1 MLRSPTRLRLARLQ
15 SDTNTLIYPSKRSQ
29 LFFTLRM
36 FNMSEPKPI
45 NVTIANVIS
54 WYEESECCI
63 FHNHAERI
71 PVTKINDTDIVQS
84 IIDKN
89 YC

>member
-1 MLRSPTRLRLARLQ
+1 
-15 SDTNTLIYPSKRSQ
+15 
-29 LFFTLRM
+29 
-36 FNMSEPKPI
+36 MSNKKHLKVAVPKKPI
-45 NVTIANVIS
+45 NVTIANVVS

-71 PVTKINDTDIVQS
+71 PITRIEDRDIVQS

>member
-1 MLRSPTRLRLARLQ
+1 
-15 SDTNTLIYPSKRSQ
+15 
-29 LFFTLRM
+29 
-36 FNMSEPKPI
+36 MSNKKSIPLTTQKQ
-45 NVTIANVIS
+45 NVNVSIANVIS

-71 PVTKINDTDIVQS
+71 PVTIINDTDIVQS

>member
-1 MLRSPTRLRLARLQ
+1 MVHQILVMVKPNPQ
-15 SDTNTLIYPSKRSQ
+15 
-29 LFFTLRM
+29 RM
-36 FNMSEPKPI
+36 FSMSEPKPI

-71 PVTKINDTDIVQS
+71 PVTVINNTDIVQS

>member
-1 MLRSPTRLRLARLQ
+1 MKTKIKVSAP
-15 SDTNTLIYPSKRSQ
+15 
-29 LFFTLRM
+29 
-36 FNMSEPKPI
+36 EKPI

-71 PVTKINDTDIVQS
+71 PVTRIEDRDIVQS
-84 IIDKN
+84 IIDSH

>member
-1 MLRSPTRLRLARLQ
+1 MVPQILVMVKLALQ
-15 SDTNTLIYPSKRSQ
+15 RI
-29 LFFTLRM
+29 
-36 FNMSEPKPI
+36 FNMSTKEQNL

-54 WYEESECCI
+54 WYQESECCI